1 MSTGIASLD
10 SCDVGNNNINGGL
23 GGGLWHIKI
32 NSQMRMYGFS
42 ATWCLLSQ
50 HMASLASNS
59 SEMDS

>member
-1 MSTGIASLD
+1 MSSGIARLGR
-10 SCDVGNNNINGGL
+10 CDVGNSNINDGL

-32 NSQMRMYGFS
+32 NSQMRMYEFS